1 MLVKFCILIPL
12 SHIIPLTLSIQNR
25 TMSTVLKYENV
36 DIYYDQ
42 HLILQDVN
50 LNIQKGDFVY
60 LLGKSG
66 SGKSSLI
73 KSIYADIPIQKGTAI
88 VCNYNISTIRKKE
101 IPYLRRK
108 IGIVFQDFQLLPDR
122 DVYDNLLFVMKATG
136 WEQHQKMDK
145 RIQEVLESVGL
156 KDKYNKMPYELSGG
170 EQQRVCIARALVNHP
185 ELIIAD
191 EPTGNLDPQT
201 SLEIV
206 QLLKNLS
213 EQGTAVL
220 LATHDILVY
229 QKIKGITLICENQKI
244 TQL

>member
-1 MLVKFCILIPL
+1 MSPVLI
-12 SHIIPLTLSIQNR
+12 
-25 TMSTVLKYENV
+25 YENV
-36 DIYYDQ
+36 DIYYDN
-42 HLILQDVN
+42 HLVLKNIN
-50 LNIQKGDFVY
+50 LNINKGDFVY

-73 KSIYADIPIQKGTAI
+73 KSIYADIPINKGDAR
-88 VCNYNISTIRKKE
+88 VCGYHLNKIKKSE

-122 DVYDNLLFVMKATG
+122 DVFDNLLFVMKATG
-136 WEQHQKMDK
+136 WDNPNKINE
-145 RIQEVLESVGL
+145 RITEVLSSVGL
-156 KDKYNKMPYELSGG
+156 KDKYKKMPYELSGG

-229 QKIKGITLICENQKI
+229 QKIKGRTLICENQEIKE
-244 TQL
+244 L

>member
-1 MLVKFCILIPL
+1 MSPVLI
-12 SHIIPLTLSIQNR
+12 
-25 TMSTVLKYENV
+25 YENV
-36 DIYYDQ
+36 DIYYDN
-42 HLILQDVN
+42 HLVLKNIN
-50 LNIQKGDFVY
+50 LNINKGDFVY

-73 KSIYADIPIQKGTAI
+73 KSIYADIPINKGDAR
-88 VCNYNISTIRKKE
+88 VCGYHLNKIKKSE

-122 DVYDNLLFVMKATG
+122 DVFDNLLFVMKATG
-136 WEQHQKMDK
+136 WDNPNKINE
-145 RIQEVLESVGL
+145 RITEVLSSVGL
-156 KDKYNKMPYELSGG
+156 KDKYKKMPYELSGG

-229 QKIKGITLICENQKI
+229 QKIKGRTLICENQEIKEM
-244 TQL
+244 

>member
-1 MLVKFCILIPL
+1 
-12 SHIIPLTLSIQNR
+12 
-25 TMSTVLKYENV
+25 MSTVLKYENV
-36 DIYYDQ
+36 EIYHDEN
-42 HLILQDVN
+42 LILKNVN
-50 LNIQKGDFVY
+50 FQINKGDFVY

-66 SGKSSLI
+66 SGKTSLI
-73 KSIYADIPIQKGTAI
+73 KSIYADIPLNKGKAE
-88 VCNYNISTIRKKE
+88 VCGYNLLTIKKKE

-136 WEQHQKMDK
+136 WKNHNKIDE
-145 RIQEVLESVGL
+145 RIKEVLKSVGL
-156 KDKYNKMPYELSGG
+156 SDKYNKMPYELSGG

-206 QLLKNLS
+206 QLLKQLTQTS
-213 EQGTAVL
+213 DTAIL

-229 QKIKGITLICENQKI
+229 QKIKGTTLVCENQTI
-244 TQL
+244 TQI

>member
-1 MLVKFCILIPL
+1 
-12 SHIIPLTLSIQNR
+12 
-25 TMSTVLKYENV
+25 MSTVLKYENV
-36 DIYYDQ
+36 EIYHDEN
-42 HLILQDVN
+42 LILKNVN
-50 LNIQKGDFVY
+50 FQINKGDFVY

-66 SGKSSLI
+66 SGKTSLI
-73 KSIYADIPIQKGTAI
+73 KSIYADIPLNKGKAE
-88 VCNYNISTIRKKE
+88 VCGYNLLTIKKKE

-136 WEQHQKMDK
+136 WENHNKIDE
-145 RIQEVLESVGL
+145 RIKEVLKSVGL
-156 KDKYNKMPYELSGG
+156 SDKYNKMPYELSGG

-206 QLLKNLS
+206 QLLKQLTQTS
-213 EQGTAVL
+213 DTAIL

-229 QKIKGITLICENQKI
+229 QKIKGTTLVCENQTI
-244 TQL
+244 TQI

>member
-1 MLVKFCILIPL
+1 MSSVLVYEDV
-12 SHIIPLTLSIQNR
+12 SIYHDN
-25 TMSTVLKYENV
+25 
-36 DIYYDQ
+36 
-42 HLILQDVN
+42 HLILKNIN

-66 SGKSSLI
+66 SGKTSLI
-73 KSIYADIPIQKGTAI
+73 KSIYADIPLKSGKAK
-88 VCNYNISTIRKKE
+88 VCGYNLHEIKKRD

-108 IGIVFQDFQLLPDR
+108 IGVVFQDFQLLPDR
-122 DVYDNLLFVMKATG
+122 DVYDNLLFVLKATG
-136 WEQHQKMDK
+136 WDQPKKIND
-145 RIQEVLESVGL
+145 RISEVLQNVGL
-156 KDKYNKMPYELSGG
+156 KDKFKKMPYELSGG
-170 EQQRVCIARALVNHP
+170 EQQRVCIARALLNHP

-213 EQGTAVL
+213 EKQTAVL

-229 QKIKGITLICENQKI
+229 QKIKGNTLICENQEVRH
-244 TQL
+244 L

>member
-1 MLVKFCILIPL
+1 MLVKFYILTLL

-73 KSIYADIPIQKGTAI
+73 KSIYADIPIQKGNAI
-88 VCNYNISTIRKKE
+88 VCNYQIEKIRKKE

-122 DVYDNLLFVMKATG
+122 DLYDNLLFVMKATG

-213 EQGTAVL
+213 EKGTAVL

>member
-1 MLVKFCILIPL
+1 
-12 SHIIPLTLSIQNR
+12 
-25 TMSTVLKYENV
+25 
-36 DIYYDQ
+36 
-42 HLILQDVN
+42 
-50 LNIQKGDFVY
+50 VY

-66 SGKSSLI
+66 SGKTSLI
-73 KSIYADIPIQKGTAI
+73 KSIYADIPLKKGKAE
-88 VCNYNISTIRKKE
+88 VCGYNLLTIKKKE

-136 WEQHQKMDK
+136 WENHNKIDE
-145 RIQEVLESVGL
+145 RIKEVLKSVGL
-156 KDKYNKMPYELSGG
+156 SDKYNKMPYELSGG

-206 QLLKNLS
+206 QLLKQLTQTS
-213 EQGTAVL
+213 DTAIL

-229 QKIKGITLICENQKI
+229 QKIKGTTLVCENQTI
-244 TQL
+244 TQI

>member
-1 MLVKFCILIPL
+1 M
-12 SHIIPLTLSIQNR
+12 SIQNR

-88 VCNYNISTIRKKE
+88 VCNYNIEKIRKKE

-136 WEQHQKMDK
+136 WEQHQKIDK

-213 EQGTAVL
+213 EKGTAVL

>member
-1 MLVKFCILIPL
+1 MLT
-12 SHIIPLTLSIQNR
+12 LTLSIQKLK
-25 TMSTVLKYENV
+25 MDSVLNYESV
-36 DIYYDQ
+36 DIYQDE
-42 HLILQDVN
+42 HLVLEKVSLTIHN
-50 LNIQKGDFVY
+50 GNFVY

-66 SGKSSLI
+66 SGKTSLI
-73 KSIYADIPIQKGTAI
+73 RSIYADIPIKKGKAN
-88 VCNYNISTIRKKE
+88 VCGYNLLSIKKRE

-136 WEQHQKMDK
+136 WSDYKKIDD
-145 RIQEVLESVGL
+145 RINEVLQSVGL
-156 KDKYNKMPYELSGG
+156 KDKHKKMPYELSGG

-185 ELIIAD
+185 DLIIAD

-206 QLLKNLS
+206 QLLKDLTDK
-213 EQGTAVL
+213 GTAVL

-229 QKIKGITLICENQKI
+229 QKIKGETLVCENQRI
-244 TQL
+244 NRL

>member
-1 MLVKFCILIPL
+1 
-12 SHIIPLTLSIQNR
+12 
-25 TMSTVLKYENV
+25 MSTVLKYENV
-36 DIYYDQ
+36 EIYHDEN
-42 HLILQDVN
+42 LILKNVN
-50 LNIQKGDFVY
+50 FQINKGDFVY

-66 SGKSSLI
+66 SGKTSLI
-73 KSIYADIPIQKGTAI
+73 KSIYADIPLKKGKAE
-88 VCNYNISTIRKKE
+88 VCGYNLLTIKKKE

-136 WEQHQKMDK
+136 WTNHNKIDE
-145 RIQEVLESVGL
+145 RIKEVLKSVGL
-156 KDKYNKMPYELSGG
+156 SDKYNKMPFELSGG

-206 QLLKNLS
+206 QILKQLTQTS
-213 EQGTAVL
+213 DTAIL

-229 QKIKGITLICENQKI
+229 QKIKGTTLVCENQTI
-244 TQL
+244 TQI

>member
-1 MLVKFCILIPL
+1 
-12 SHIIPLTLSIQNR
+12 
-25 TMSTVLKYENV
+25 MSTVLKYENV
-36 DIYYDQ
+36 DIYYDD

-50 LNIQKGDFVY
+50 LHIQKGDFVY

-73 KSIYADIPIQKGTAI
+73 KSIYADIPIKKGNAV
-88 VCNYNISTIRKKE
+88 VCNYNITKIKNKE

-136 WEQHQKMDK
+136 WEQAQKIDN
-145 RIQEVLESVGL
+145 RIHEVLESVGL
-156 KDKYNKMPYELSGG
+156 KGKHNKMPYELSGG
-170 EQQRVCIARALVNHP
+170 EQQRVCIARALVNQP

-206 QLLKNLS
+206 QLLKKLS

>member
-1 MLVKFCILIPL
+1 MSSVLIY
-12 SHIIPLTLSIQNR
+12 
-25 TMSTVLKYENV
+25 KDV
-36 DIYYDQ
+36 DIYYDN
-42 HLILQDVN
+42 HLVLKNIS
-50 LNIQKGDFVY
+50 LNINKGDFVY

-73 KSIYADIPIQKGTAI
+73 KSIYADIPIHKGDAK
-88 VCNYNISTIRKKE
+88 VCGYHLNKIKKSE

-122 DVYDNLLFVMKATG
+122 DVFDNLLFVMKATG
-136 WEQHQKMDK
+136 WDNPNKINE
-145 RIQEVLESVGL
+145 RITEVLSSVGL
-156 KDKYNKMPYELSGG
+156 KDKYKKMPYELSGG

-229 QKIKGITLICENQKI
+229 QKIKGRTLICENQEIKEI
-244 TQL
+244 

>member
-1 MLVKFCILIPL
+1 LC
-12 SHIIPLTLSIQNR
+12 IQNYL
-25 TMSTVLKYENV
+25 MSTVLKYEDV
-36 DIYYDQ
+36 DIYHDEN
-42 HLILQDVN
+42 LILRNV
-50 LNIQKGDFVY
+50 NIQINKGDFVY

-66 SGKSSLI
+66 SGKTSLI
-73 KSIYADIPIQKGTAI
+73 KSIYADIPLKKGKAE
-88 VCNYNISTIRKKE
+88 VCGYNLLTLKKKD

-136 WEQHQKMDK
+136 WTNHNKIDE
-145 RIQEVLESVGL
+145 RIREVLKSVGL
-156 KDKYNKMPYELSGG
+156 SDKYNKMPYELSGG

-206 QLLKNLS
+206 QLLKQLTQTS
-213 EQGTAVL
+213 GKAVL

-229 QKIKGITLICENQKI
+229 QKIKGTTLLCENQTI
-244 TQL
+244 TQI

>member
-1 MLVKFCILIPL
+1 
-12 SHIIPLTLSIQNR
+12 
-25 TMSTVLKYENV
+25 MSVVLHYEKV
-36 DIYYDQ
+36 DLYQDK
-42 HLILQDVN
+42 HLILKDVN
-50 LNIQKGDFVY
+50 LRIQKGDFVY

-66 SGKSSLI
+66 SGKSSLL
-73 KSIYADIPIQKGTAI
+73 KSIYADIPIKTGKAQ
-88 VCNYNISTIRKKE
+88 VCGYSLPEIKKRD

-122 DVYDNLLFVMKATG
+122 NVYDNLLFVMKATG
-136 WEQHQKMDK
+136 WEHVRKTDA
-145 RIQEVLESVGL
+145 RIKEVLESVGL
-156 KDKYNKMPYELSGG
+156 QDKYNKMPYELSGG

-206 QLLKNLS
+206 DLLKKISLS
-213 EQGTAVL
+213 GTPVL

-229 QKIKGITLICENQKI
+229 QKIKGTTFICENQRI
-244 TQL
+244 HSV